1 MKLSHRAKW
10 GRSRNR
16 KKEEEQP
23 HLSTQFH
30 GTFIEFIG
38 VRDTRGLFHWRRKM
52 KVGGVKKVV
61 FTVTLAHTKSL
72 IEHKKIKPG
81 VGDTVAGAQEALSSS
96 SSSSS

>member
-1 MKLSHRAKW
+1 MKLSHSAKW

-38 VRDTRGLFHWRRKM
+38 VRDTGSFPLEAQDEGWRGKESGFHSHF
-52 KVGGVKKVV
+52 G
-61 FTVTLAHTKSL
+61 TH
-72 IEHKKIKPG
+72 
-81 VGDTVAGAQEALSSS
+81 
-96 SSSSS
+96 